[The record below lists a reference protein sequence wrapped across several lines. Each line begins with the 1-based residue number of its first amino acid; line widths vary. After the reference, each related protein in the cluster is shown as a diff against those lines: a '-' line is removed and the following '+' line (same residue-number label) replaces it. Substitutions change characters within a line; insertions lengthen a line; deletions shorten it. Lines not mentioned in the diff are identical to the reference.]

1 MAEPRD
7 PHDDDAPLSPDLLGS
22 WADPA
27 VPAGFAD
34 RVLAARQRD
43 TAAQPGAAPAAP
55 AASAPTTARPR
66 PSRTTRSRTRLVA
79 LTALVTS
86 AAAVLAALAF
96 RPHPRA
102 TAHGSH
108 APTTRESIRVG
119 HRGLAVAEPGS
130 ALSFTVSPGGV
141 ASIDQPRGTV
151 FYRVEPGGPF
161 VVHTPAGDV
170 TVTGTC
176 FQVEVLEMKPARA
189 ALLGAGVGAALATT
203 VAVTVYEGHVGV
215 ANPRGHTALA
225 AGERATMTPDAP
237 PSAPG
242 PARAA
247 GPGDLASAALEP
259 PPAPRPAPTPGASR
273 EELLARDAE
282 QRSELGRMQQRIR
295 ELEIARDMAQGANR
309 KGGPSS
315 SPFFAPSKDELIAMA
330 GECRLKWDSPPL
342 ELEPDQLG
350 PKQAARW
357 GLGDDE
363 RSAVNQ
369 VMTEWSSTEVAALRA
384 LYVEVTGDSAGADSL
399 TPRALAEDIVAKS
412 APAEVQDVFRRLS
425 AERAGLAPAPTAA
438 ALAKASPLERL
449 MRRTTGAGDAF
460 EAALARVI
468 GPERAH
474 AARAA
479 NDGWGNR
486 NESSNGCPDPAPP
499 R

>member
-1 MAEPRD
+1 MAEPHD
-7 PHDDDAPLSPDLLGS
+7 PRPDDAPLSPDLLGS
-22 WADPA
+22 WADPE
-27 VPAGFAD
+27 VPAGFTD

-43 TAAQPGAAPAAP
+43 AAAQPAGADAPGAR
-55 AASAPTTARPR
+55 RPR
-66 PSRTTRSRTRLVA
+66 PGPGTRPRTRLFA
-79 LTALVTS
+79 LTVLIAS
-86 AAAVLAALAF
+86 AAAVLAALVF

-108 APTTRESIRVG
+108 APTARESIRVG

-130 ALSFTVSPGGV
+130 ALTFTVSPGGV

-189 ALLGAGVGAALATT
+189 ALIGAGVGAALATT

-247 GPGDLASAALEP
+247 SPGDLASAAALEP

-309 KGGPSS
+309 KGGPSA
-315 SPFFAPSKDELIAMA
+315 SPFFAPSKDELLAMA

-369 VMTEWSSTEVAALRA
+369 VMTEFNNTEVAALRA

-399 TPRALAEDIVAKS
+399 TPRALGEDIVAKS

-425 AERAGLAPAPTAA
+425 AERAGQASPPTAV

-449 MRRTTGAGDAF
+449 MRRSTGAGDAF

-486 NESSNGCPDPAPP
+486 NESSQGCPDPAPP